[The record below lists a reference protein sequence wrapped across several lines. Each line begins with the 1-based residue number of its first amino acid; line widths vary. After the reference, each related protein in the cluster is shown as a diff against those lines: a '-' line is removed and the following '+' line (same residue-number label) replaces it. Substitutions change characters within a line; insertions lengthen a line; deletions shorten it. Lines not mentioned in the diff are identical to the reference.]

1 MNLTDDQRA
10 AKLAD
15 LNERFK
21 ADMEYYA
28 KQMEI
33 AAGNL
38 TTSNSTIMQ
47 VYSDDLRTVSM
58 TTRDGI
64 NEDIAALIANKDEAI
79 ASFQ

>member
-58 TTRDGI
+58 TTKDGI

>member
-64 NEDIAALIANKDEAI
+64 NEDIAALIANKD
-79 ASFQ
+79 